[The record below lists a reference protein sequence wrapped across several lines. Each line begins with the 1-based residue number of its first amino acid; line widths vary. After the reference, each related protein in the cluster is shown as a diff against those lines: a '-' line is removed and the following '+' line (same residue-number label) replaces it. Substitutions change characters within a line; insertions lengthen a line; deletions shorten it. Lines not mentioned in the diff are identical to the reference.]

1 MNTITFLG
9 GGVIFPLRPSQTAA
23 QTWIIKHLLRFLHI
37 FNNMHGTLIAARA
50 RIWIIPSLSTNDQL
64 IILLNYHENEIPLA
78 NVIPGWE
85 KSLSET
91 EKWIL
96 ANLFDWFVNQIIQRR
111 KFLRCTSIHLPQN
124 RIKIPP
130 WQSFPPPWV
139 PPWTASA
146 PQPSPAPSVHR
157 ESSIKFSIE
166 ITTICLE
173 NISSRSAWATFP
185 SPPSGQ
191 RDSASASASTS
202 TSLPSS
208 F

>member
-50 RIWIIPSLSTNDQL
+50 RIWIIISSSTKRANHHQ
-64 IILLNYHENEIPLA
+64 NEIPLCD
-78 NVIPGWE
+78 VIPGWE

-111 KFLRCTSIHLPQN
+111 KLRTRCTLYKH
-124 RIKIPP
+124 
-130 WQSFPPPWV
+130 
-139 PPWTASA
+139 
-146 PQPSPAPSVHR
+146 
-157 ESSIKFSIE
+157 
-166 ITTICLE
+166 
-173 NISSRSAWATFP
+173 
-185 SPPSGQ
+185 
-191 RDSASASASTS
+191 
-202 TSLPSS
+202 PSS
-208 F
+208 SKSHLDHPSLHPRLLPGRPLHLYHHRLHLFRENQHQVHLHLQHHHLLTEYQHHQHLHLYHHRFHLLRENKVLSISI